1 MKPVIFNKDNLNWN
15 ERTEI
20 NLNFLR
26 AQENYF
32 NHMLR
37 SRGHVFLNEVYD
49 ALNLPRTVDGA
60 ISGWLLEESRGDGS
74 LDFGLG
80 GIGDASNLTMTSFN
94 LVFNIDGV
102 IFHRI

>member
-1 MKPVIFNKDNLNWN
+1 MKPSVFDEHNELWSDNS
-15 ERTEI
+15 EM

-26 AQENYF
+26 AHENYF

-37 SRGHVFLNEVYD
+37 SRGHVFLNEIYD
-49 ALNLPRTVDGA
+49 ALGLPRTVEGA
-60 ISGWLLEESRGDGS
+60 ISGWLLNESRGDGS

-80 GIGDASNLTMTSFN
+80 GIGDPSKMTEFN

-102 IFHRI
+102 IFHRIEE